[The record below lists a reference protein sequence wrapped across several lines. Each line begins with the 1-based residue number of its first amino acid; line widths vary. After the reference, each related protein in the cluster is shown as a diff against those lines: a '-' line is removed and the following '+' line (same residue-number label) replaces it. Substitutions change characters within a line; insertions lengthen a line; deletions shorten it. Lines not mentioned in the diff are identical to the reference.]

1 MQVPGSNDFTVVPV
15 DQTANQFTSEQVLQ
29 VVEAPPPAEGVV
41 VAVPGS
47 VGALEPDTL
56 DTTTLLAQENP
67 GMIYHRTMLQEG
79 LKECFHA
86 ELHSDIR
93 VITNDGGLFTF
104 LKQISAVCLH
114 IVEISQL
121 FVFHFLKKFS
131 CFFTST

>member
-104 LKQISAVCLH
+104 RIKFSCLFTFGEGNLAICLH
-114 IVEISQL
+114 FVNELQL
-121 FVFHFLKKFS
+121 FVYI
-131 CFFTST
+131 

>member
-104 LKQISAVCLH
+104 RI
-114 IVEISQL
+114 
-121 FVFHFLKKFS
+121 KFS
-131 CFFTST
+131 CLFTLGEGNFDICLHFVNELKLFVYI